1 MTILQNALRWSV
13 TLGCLLLLAFTIPA
27 SAGGNHHNTKPPL
40 NLKTTGVLFAGGET
54 IHIDHACPEGGF
66 CTPGGGLVRVQ
77 HVRVDYMIPHNKRKY
92 PIVTVPGYGVRATA
106 FMGTLDGREGWT
118 QYFARRKFAVYA
130 TVQSN
135 VLAAGFNPNLFN
147 KAKKDGDASIQ
158 PDLFHWEPTLMWP
171 LFGFGPQ
178 FPDLYP
184 ETRFNV
190 ANDLDGLI
198 SAVSTADN
206 SVTTE
211 QRQAGITA
219 AVASAGPSILMTH
232 SQSGP
237 TGFDVGADRPD
248 LVKAHISIEPAGC
261 NTDTVYAE
269 KFKDIPV
276 LMVFGDQIPTRG
288 FWVGVLEDCKT
299 MTDNINAAG
308 GSAKLIHLPEDLN
321 IKGNTHFMMVEN
333 NSDQIAEIIYKWIIK
348 NVPKRRR
355 HGHHHGHHGHH

>member
-1 MTILQNALRWSV
+1 
-13 TLGCLLLLAFTIPA
+13 
-27 SAGGNHHNTKPPL
+27 
-40 NLKTTGVLFAGGET
+40 VLFAGGET
-54 IHIDHACPEGGF
+54 IHVDHPCI
-66 CTPGGGLVRVQ
+66 GGGLCTPTGGLIRVQ
-77 HVRVDYMIPHNKRKY
+77 HVRVDFMIPHNKRKY

-118 QYFARRKFAVYA
+118 QYFARRNFAVYA

-147 KAKKDGDASIQ
+147 KAKIDSDASIQ
-158 PDLFHWEPTLMWP
+158 PDLFHWEPEIMWP

-190 ANDLDGLI
+190 ANDLDALI

-206 SVTTE
+206 SITGE
-211 QRQAGITA
+211 QRQVGITA
-219 AVASAGPSILMTH
+219 AMEAAGPSILMTH

-237 TGFDVGADRPD
+237 TGFDVGAARPD

-261 NTDTVYAE
+261 NTDPAYAE
-269 KFKDIPV
+269 NFKDIPV
-276 LMVFGDQIPTRG
+276 LSVFGDQIPTRG
-288 FWVGVLEDCKT
+288 FWVGVLVDCQT

-308 GSAKLIHLPEDLN
+308 GNATLLNLPDDLD
-321 IKGNTHFMMVEN
+321 IQGNTHFMMVEN
-333 NSDQIAEIIYKWIIK
+333 TSDDIAKIILDWIDK
-348 NVPKRRR
+348 NVTKKKG
-355 HGHHHGHHGHH
+355 HGHH